1 MKKKIFAVVM
11 AAVMA
16 VGMAACGGG
25 TNNAENTTAKDT
37 SEATAADTSGME
49 DLTKT
54 EVKAGDPV
62 AAADVKVGL
71 ICVEDENS
79 GYDAAHIEG
88 ITKAC
93 EALGIDPASQL
104 IIKKDIPED
113 ENCYD
118 NAVDLAEEGCNIIF
132 SDSYGH
138 QSYMQEAAAE
148 YPDIIFVAGTG
159 DTAAVS
165 GLDNFKNIFPHTFES
180 RYVSGIVAGMKLAEM
195 VAADPS
201 LDPYVGYIGAY
212 PYAEV
217 VSGMTAFYLG
227 VKSVVPEAHMDVQYT
242 NSWYDP
248 TAEGAA
254 AEALMSKG
262 CVIISQHADSTGA
275 PSAVQAAHQN
285 GKEVYCVGYNV
296 DMRSVAPDVALTSAQ
311 NNWSVL
317 YEHMLD
323 CLIKGE
329 PVPTDY
335 SVGADQDAVM
345 ISELGDACAEG
356 TAEAV
361 EAAWAGIKSGEIQV
375 FDTATFTCSASENGA
390 YQVDENGVVTSAYGL
405 DADGDF
411 VNDNG
416 EAIVDGAFVESELRS
431 APYFSLRIDG
441 ITELN

>member
-1 MKKKIFAVVM
+1 MKKKLFAVVM
-11 AAVMA
+11 TAVMA
-16 VGMAACGGG
+16 VSMAACGGS
-25 TNNAENTTAKDT
+25 NTASSTANDT
-37 SEATAADTSGME
+37 TDVSVME
-49 DLTKT
+49 DVTAT
-54 EVKAGDPV
+54 VVEAGEPV
-62 AAADVKVGL
+62 AAEDIKVGL

-79 GYDAAHIEG
+79 GYDASHIEG

-93 EALGIDPASQL
+93 EDLGIDTATQL

-113 ENCYD
+113 ESCYD
-118 NAVDLAEEGCNIIF
+118 NAVDLAEEGCTIIF

-138 QSYMQEAAAE
+138 QSYMQEAASE
-148 YPDIIFVAGTG
+148 YPDIIFVAATG
-159 DTAAVS
+159 DMAATT
-165 GLDNFKNIFPHTFES
+165 GLGNFKNIFPHTFES

-195 VAADPS
+195 MAEDSS

-217 VSGMTAFYLG
+217 VSGYTAFFLG
-227 VKSVVPEAHMDVQYT
+227 VRSIVPEAHMDVQYT

-262 CVIISQHADSTGA
+262 CAIISAHADSTGA
-275 PSAVQAAHQN
+275 PSAVQAASKN
-285 GKEVYCVGYNV
+285 GKKVFCVGYNI
-296 DMRSVAPDVALTSAQ
+296 DMRSVAPDAALTSAQ

-317 YEHMLD
+317 YKHMLD
-323 CLIKGE
+323 CVIKGE
-329 PVPTDY
+329 PVPVDY

-361 EAAWAGIKSGEIQV
+361 EAAWKGIKDGSIQV
-375 FDTATFTCSASENGA
+375 FDTATFTCPAAEDGS
-390 YQVDENGVVTSAYGL
+390 YTVDENGVVTSAYGL